1 MRETRMYE
9 RFQIES
15 LLQDRGSQRER
26 GIGLYL
32 MPDEVYALRIFEE
45 AVGPAM
51 RENELKIDPLAVVF
65 DSDSNLAD
73 VTRELQRAEVVVAE
87 MSVSN
92 AALYYAL
99 GLAHGL
105 RRCPLLVTQEPFSL
119 PFNLGAL
126 RWVQYADTREG
137 VLELREHLSRAIRVF
152 LAASRTSG
160 NEGASGST

>member
-1 MRETRMYE
+1 MYE
-9 RFQIES
+9 RLQIES
-15 LLQDRGSQRER
+15 LLQDQGPRRER

-32 MPDEVYALRIFEE
+32 MPDEVYARRVFDE
-45 AVGPAM
+45 AVRPAM
-51 RENELKIDPLAVVF
+51 RENALEIGSRVVVF

-73 VTRELQRAEVVVAE
+73 VTRELQRAEVIVAE
-87 MSVSN
+87 MSASN

-126 RWVQYADTREG
+126 RWVQYQDTHEG
-137 VLELREHLSRAIRVF
+137 MRELREHLSRAIRVF
-152 LAASRTSG
+152 LAAARTSSEG
-160 NEGASGST
+160 GGASDST